1 MKTLIVVLLG
11 SISSLFLGL
20 FILPQK
26 VELIRFVDIQARP
39 DQVWDS
45 ISTVQAW
52 DSWDP
57 YKKKSEGTS
66 RPWKEG
72 VLSIV
77 SVDPDKQEIRY
88 QITVD
93 EGAGDLSLG
102 MKPAGE
108 GVTLRWHHSYVGGY
122 WPWERIVNWFDRS
135 KLALTFDEGLQQLK
149 QNVESVSK

>member
-1 MKTLIVVLLG
+1 MRTFVVVLLG
-11 SISSLFLGL
+11 CVVSLFLGL

-39 DQVWDS
+39 ERVWES

-52 DSWDP
+52 DSWEP
-57 YKKKSEGTS
+57 YKKKAEGTS

-72 VLSIV
+72 MLSIV
-77 SVDPDKQEIRY
+77 SVDADKQEIRY
-88 QITVD
+88 EITVQ

-102 MKPAGE
+102 LKPAGE

-122 WPWERIVNWFDRS
+122 WPWERVSNWFERS
-135 KLALTFDEGLQQLK
+135 QLALTFDEGLQQLK
-149 QNVESVSK
+149 QNLESTSE